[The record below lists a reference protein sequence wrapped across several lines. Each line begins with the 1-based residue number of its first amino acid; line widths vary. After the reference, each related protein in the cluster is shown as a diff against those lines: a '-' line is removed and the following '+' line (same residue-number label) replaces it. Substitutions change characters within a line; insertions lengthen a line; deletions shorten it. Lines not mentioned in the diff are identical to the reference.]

1 MTGGIQ
7 DWMDSELEGYMKGVI
22 HGKKG
27 SMQRDLYYK
36 RRDAV
41 QDDTGQLVSTTGGMQ
56 DWRDAGLEG
65 ARTGGSQDWREP
77 GLEGGR
83 TGRMQERRDS

>member
-56 DWRDAGLEG
+56 DWRDA
-65 ARTGGSQDWREP
+65 
-77 GLEGGR
+77 
-83 TGRMQERRDS
+83 

>member
-22 HGKKG
+22 QERRVQCK
-27 SMQRDLYYK
+27 SDLYCK
-36 RRDAV
+36 RRDAG
-41 QDDTGQLVSTTGGMQ
+41 QDDSGQQ

-65 ARTGGSQDWREP
+65 GRTGGRQDWREA